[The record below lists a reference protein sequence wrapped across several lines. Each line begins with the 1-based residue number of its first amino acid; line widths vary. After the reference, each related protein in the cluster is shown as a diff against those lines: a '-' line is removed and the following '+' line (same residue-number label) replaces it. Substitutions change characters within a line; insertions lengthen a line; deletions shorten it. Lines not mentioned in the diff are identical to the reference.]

1 MKSLLKILF
10 IIILFQSCSKDSQ
23 DQYYVKYIIESTS
36 SNLNQ
41 KNYKLITTINDEFG
55 KAKEVKHN
63 TGGKWELTIGPVKK
77 GFNSQLS
84 TKSVLED
91 ITNPLMPANAKMNLK
106 IEDRERTTL
115 NFIYP
120 SFNWR
125 TSSWIFIIYN
135 LIIPRKYKP
144 ISVSVDHQTHCC

>member
-1 MKSLLKILF
+1 MVF
-10 IIILFQSCSKDSQ
+10 VLFQSCTKDSQ

-106 IEDRERTTL
+106 IE
-115 NFIYP
+115 
-120 SFNWR
+120 
-125 TSSWIFIIYN
+125 
-135 LIIPRKYKP
+135 
-144 ISVSVDHQTHCC
+144 VSVNNGPFSSKKMDISDEWRKNAEILHTIN

>member
-106 IEDRERTTL
+106 IE
-115 NFIYP
+115 
-120 SFNWR
+120 
-125 TSSWIFIIYN
+125 
-135 LIIPRKYKP
+135 
-144 ISVSVDHQTHCC
+144 VSVNNGPFSSKKMDISDEWRKNAEILHTIN

>member
-106 IEDRERTTL
+106 IEVSINNGPFSSKKMDISDE
-115 NFIYP
+115 
-120 SFNWR
+120 WR
-125 TSSWIFIIYN
+125 KNAEILHTIN
-135 LIIPRKYKP
+135 
-144 ISVSVDHQTHCC
+144 

>member
-84 TKSVLED
+84 TKSILED

-106 IEDRERTTL
+106 IE
-115 NFIYP
+115 
-120 SFNWR
+120 
-125 TSSWIFIIYN
+125 
-135 LIIPRKYKP
+135 
-144 ISVSVDHQTHCC
+144 VSVNNGPFSSKKMDISDEWRKNAEILHTIN

>member
-1 MKSLLKILF
+1 MKSFLKILF

-77 GFNSQLS
+77 GFNSKLS

-91 ITNPLMPANAKMNLK
+91 ITNPLLPYNAKMNLK
-106 IEDRERTTL
+106 IE
-115 NFIYP
+115 
-120 SFNWR
+120 
-125 TSSWIFIIYN
+125 
-135 LIIPRKYKP
+135 
-144 ISVSVDHQTHCC
+144 VSVNNGPFSSKKMDLSDEWRRNSEISHTIN

>member
-106 IEDRERTTL
+106 IEV
-115 NFIYP
+115 
-120 SFNWR
+120 
-125 TSSWIFIIYN
+125 
-135 LIIPRKYKP
+135 
-144 ISVSVDHQTHCC
+144 SVSNGPFSSKKMDISDEWRKNAEILHTIN

>member
-91 ITNPLMPANAKMNLK
+91 ITNPLMPANAKMSLK
-106 IEDRERTTL
+106 IE
-115 NFIYP
+115 
-120 SFNWR
+120 
-125 TSSWIFIIYN
+125 
-135 LIIPRKYKP
+135 
-144 ISVSVDHQTHCC
+144 VSVNNGPFSSKKMDISDEWRKNAEILHTIN